1 MRFFPSSHTRK
12 GYEIRKI
19 QEMGIFITFFNIN
32 IIYIKKLNNVQKSL
46 LIYFTYINI
55 CNPVYIIKCVCY
67 NQGVDIKSMRTSK
80 GITQA
85 RLAEMTGLSQQHI
98 SKIERG
104 ETAPL
109 VSTLGLILR
118 ALGYEIDLKE
128 GGNDRKTP

>member
-1 MRFFPSSHTRK
+1 MKFVRFKKWEFLLR
-12 GYEIRKI
+12 
-19 QEMGIFITFFNIN
+19 FFNIN

-67 NQGVDIKSMRTSK
+67 NQGVDIKSLRASK